1 MSESVAME
9 IYLNGPKELPDVW
22 AGQGTQ
28 GAQNNKKGT
37 K

>member
-1 MSESVAME
+1 ME

-28 GAQNNKKGT
+28 GAQSNKK
-37 K
+37 